1 MNTFWIFMAN
11 FCIFLVSAVFWTV
24 MLIYLFILLPECS
37 IKNRIIELASPLKE
51 ADKKDEIK

>member
-1 MNTFWIFMAN
+1 MAN